1 MIKLFFRTLYPP
13 LSHYLLF
20 NNTRKTLVINVQST
34 SSLESTTT
42 DDLTCISN
50 KLDLFIITK
59 EKIIY
64 IFITMNEFIKNNI
77 II

>member
-1 MIKLFFRTLYPP
+1 MIKFFFRTLYPP
-13 LSHYLLF
+13 LSHYLLL
-20 NNTRKTLVINVQST
+20 NNTRKTLVINVRST
-34 SSLESTTT
+34 SSLERTTT

-59 EKIIY
+59 EKVIF